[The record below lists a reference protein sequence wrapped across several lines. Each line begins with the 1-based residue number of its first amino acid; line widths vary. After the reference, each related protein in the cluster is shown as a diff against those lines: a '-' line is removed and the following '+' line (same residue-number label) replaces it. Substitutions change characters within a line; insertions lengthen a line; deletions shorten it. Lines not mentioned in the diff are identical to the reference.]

1 MTEDTLNNEYDNV
14 KEVTLNT
21 LNNIIGESKDETLLA
36 RLTEVK
42 NEILTLQKSKSS
54 YIRVR
59 GLLEDLN

>member
-1 MTEDTLNNEYDNV
+1 MTEEILNTEYDNV
-14 KEVTLNT
+14 KDITLNT
-21 LNNIIGESKDETLLA
+21 LNNMISESKDESLSA

-42 NEILTLQKSKSS
+42 NEVLTLQKSKSS

>member
-1 MTEDTLNNEYDNV
+1 M
-14 KEVTLNT
+14 
-21 LNNIIGESKDETLLA
+21 ISESKDESLSA

-42 NEILTLQKSKSS
+42 NEVLTLQKSKSS